1 MAADTLEEDSAF
13 GAPAAE
19 SPRLGAADMASIYRA
34 HFQFVWRC
42 LRSLGV
48 RDDVLEDA
56 LQDVFVVVQNK
67 LEHFDGKANL
77 STWLYGI
84 ALRVA
89 RRYRARVAKEAQKF
103 VFSANATSAE
113 QSADEDLGDL
123 PSPSREIEHE
133 IEASER
139 LRLARRALEML
150 DDDKREVFVF
160 ACVEQMSAPEISQ
173 ITGLPL
179 NTVYS
184 RIRAARLAFAA
195 QVARLQ
201 PLPRR
206 RSG

>member
-1 MAADTLEEDSAF
+1 MAADTLEDSAF
-13 GAPAAE
+13 GAAAAQ
-19 SPRLGAADMASIYRA
+19 SPRLGAADMASVYRA

-56 LQDVFVVVQNK
+56 LQDVFIVVQNK
-67 LEHFDGKANL
+67 LHDFDGKANL
-77 STWLYGI
+77 STWLYSI

-89 RRYRARVAKEAQKF
+89 RRYRARVAKDAQKF
-103 VFSANATSAE
+103 AGSAE
-113 QSADEDLGDL
+113 ESSGEELGNL
-123 PSPSREIEHE
+123 PSPSGDLEHDL
-133 IEASER
+133 EASER

-150 DDDKREVFVF
+150 DDEKREAFVF
-160 ACVEQMSAPEISQ
+160 ACVEQMSAPEIAQ

-184 RIRAARLAFAA
+184 RIRAARLAFAT